1 MGIIK
6 RFIFIVFLL
15 SAVTTLSA
23 QLPAEK
29 EYRIGLLLPFK
40 SGGPKTPVSEAM
52 LDYYE
57 GFTMA
62 AASLEQEGLKARI
75 YVFDTEKDSSALET
89 LLEHPD
95 LPKMNMIVGPVY
107 EKGLKPLEDF
117 CAARKITLISPLKYY
132 YPSSTGTIINF
143 FTPDTVRMIQVL
155 RKAHSA
161 FPKHRIYIVQDAN
174 AASKNNAAMLLRTA
188 KSLKINNVK
197 LVTLTGTTLSP
208 VINRTDSIVLIS
220 AIGALSAKNPLNN
233 FLKAKKKSWLFA
245 AIEWHGALKNSSSL
259 DEPKIIYPEM
269 TLLRPGDTT
278 TRVFADEYYDQYYSD
293 PSIYAYIGYDQ
304 ANYLL
309 YGLMAFGDSFWRN
322 TIGLDYA
329 GMINHV
335 KLEQQG
341 NQLNN
346 TGLYFIRILEGKKE
360 EFAP

>member
-6 RFIFIVFLL
+6 RFISAALLL
-15 SAVTTLSA
+15 SGVLALSA
-23 QLPAEK
+23 QLPYHK

-62 AASLEQEGLKARI
+62 ASSLEHEGLKAKI
-75 YVFDTEKDSSALET
+75 YVFDTEKDSATLET

-95 LPKMNMIVGPVY
+95 LAKMNLIVGPVY
-107 EKGLKPLEDF
+107 EKGLKPLEEF
-117 CAARKITLISPLKYY
+117 CASRKIALISPLKYY
-132 YPSSTGTIINF
+132 YPSSTGTVINF
-143 FTPDTVRMIQVL
+143 FTPDTMRMMQVL
-155 RKAHSA
+155 KKAHA
-161 FPKHRIYIVQDAN
+161 TFPKHRIYIVQDAN
-174 AASKNNAAMLLRTA
+174 VASKNNAALLVRAA
-188 KSLKINNVK
+188 KSMKINNVK
-197 LVTLTGTTLSP
+197 VVTLTGTTLSP
-208 VINRTDSIVLIS
+208 VINRSDSIVLIS

-233 FLKAKKKSWLFA
+233 FLKTKKKSWLFA
-245 AIEWHGALKNSSSL
+245 GIEWQGALKNSSTL
-259 DEPKIIYPEM
+259 NEPKIIYPEM

-304 ANYLL
+304 ATYLL

-322 TIGLDYA
+322 TTGLDYA
-329 GMINHV
+329 GMINHI
-335 KLEQQG
+335 KLEQQD

-346 TGLYFIRILEGKKE
+346 TGLHFIRILEGKKE
-360 EFAP
+360 EFTP